1 MLEGALGVVKP
12 PMLENGMEITCP
24 RSANIMTLI
33 DVNILIL
40 SFLSMKCIE
49 GSSYIYSYLFK
60 TAVNLS
66 LLQIIC

>member
-33 DVNILIL
+33 DVNILIF
-40 SFLSMKCIE
+40 SFLLMECIVDRN
-49 GSSYIYSYLFK
+49 YKYSYL
-60 TAVNLS
+60 V
-66 LLQIIC
+66 